1 MKIKWLILLLFP
13 NLFLADTINFQIALD
28 LAIQNNKELKA
39 KKFDIETA
47 KLSLD
52 EAKSYDYGK
61 LVFSENI
68 SNTNHAGYVFGM
80 KTASREATFD
90 DFGFGHFIDNIG
102 GLMNPSTSDS
112 TKQELL
118 NHVPAELNKPS
129 SRTNYETKISYQIP
143 IFTGYKLENAEKI
156 AKLQILASNAKFN
169 YDEKQLGLEVFKA
182 YNGVVT
188 AKEFIKSIK
197 KTKEFTASLVNLSN
211 EFFKEGLITDID
223 VKQAFLY
230 DMNIDTKLI
239 QAENKYELTLAYLRF
254 LTDNENITDVM
265 GFENINVDTT
275 NLDILQKNGLS
286 MREDLR
292 YINYNVDI
300 FQKRIDYED
309 ANSYPQIASSFEY
322 GYNNNELKFSDEQDY
337 YLVALGM
344 NYTLF
349 DAGLTKIKK
358 EKAKVD
364 YLKNSFLLEYMKDNI
379 KLEIMNNLLDLNA
392 KDKIYKQKIMAE
404 NLSKDI
410 LYKSIEMYKNQ
421 LINMNNLLQQQ
432 ANEQQARAETIFTKY
447 EKNISSAKLKISLG
461 QSLKENK

>member
-1 MKIKWLILLLFP
+1 
-13 NLFLADTINFQIALD
+13 
-28 LAIQNNKELKA
+28 
-39 KKFDIETA
+39 
-47 KLSLD
+47 
-52 EAKSYDYGK
+52 
-61 LVFSENI
+61 
-68 SNTNHAGYVFGM
+68 
-80 KTASREATFD
+80 
-90 DFGFGHFIDNIG
+90 
-102 GLMNPSTSDS
+102 
-112 TKQELL
+112 
-118 NHVPAELNKPS
+118 
-129 SRTNYETKISYQIP
+129 
-143 IFTGYKLENAEKI
+143 
-156 AKLQILASNAKFN
+156 
-169 YDEKQLGLEVFKA
+169 
-182 YNGVVT
+182 
-188 AKEFIKSIK
+188 
-197 KTKEFTASLVNLSN
+197 
-211 EFFKEGLITDID
+211 
-223 VKQAFLY
+223 
-230 DMNIDTKLI
+230 
-239 QAENKYELTLAYLRF
+239 
-254 LTDNENITDVM
+254 
-265 GFENINVDTT
+265 
-275 NLDILQKNGLS
+275 